1 MVTIAER
8 PAAYSESALAALWQR
23 AHTLADALITQG
35 GERLRVI
42 YPGRQSARAGP
53 DFRDAV
59 LQDNDGRTITGDI
72 ELHTSAPGWYAH
84 GHHADPNY
92 NGVVLHVV
100 FSPQGHGNTR
110 QQSKM
115 QAPIVAL
122 EAVADDL
129 EGADPHIMSSLPNID
144 ALRRSSDIAA
154 VLDAAGDA
162 RFLAKSHGFALDISR
177 VGPDEALYLGI
188 MDALG
193 YASNR
198 KPFRSLAQRVPLSTL
213 VLARGEP
220 SSTRLLAIKA
230 LLLGAS
236 GLMNLVDESERPDE
250 LRRLRKRLPKVSTL
264 SKRDW
269 HLFRVRPSN
278 HPARRIIGM
287 AHILIDCLDD
297 GIAETFAAALS
308 QDGVKALTARMEYRP
323 YIGKGRAR
331 DMLINVALP
340 FLHAY
345 DLKSVNGELSN
356 AARTAYAAAPKL
368 QENEITREMRRLLD
382 IDSGVKMT
390 ARRQQGMIQLYR
402 RGIDVS
408 HSQRL
413 EVGLSLDEIDGD

>member
-8 PAAYSESALAALWQR
+8 PASYSESALAALWQR

-59 LQDNDGRTITGDI
+59 LQGDDGRTITGDI

-100 FSPQGHGNTR
+100 FSPKGHGNTR

-115 QAPIVAL
+115 HAPIVSL
-122 EAVADDL
+122 EAVADNL
-129 EGADPHIMSSLPNID
+129 ESADPHIKAGLPNID
-144 ALRRSSDIAA
+144 ALRKSSDIAT

-162 RFLAKSHGFALDISR
+162 RFLAKSHGFALDISQA
-177 VGPDEALYLGI
+177 GPDEALYLGI

-198 KPFRSLAQRVPLSTL
+198 KPFRMLAQRVPFSTIA
-213 VLARGEP
+213 LARNEP
-220 SSTRLLAIKA
+220 YSTRLLAIKA

-236 GLMNLVDESERPDE
+236 GLMNLVNESERPDE
-250 LRRLRKRLPKVSTL
+250 LRRLRRRLPKVGTL

-269 HLFRVRPSN
+269 HLFRVRPAN
-278 HPARRIIGM
+278 HPCRRIIGM
-287 AHILIDCLDD
+287 AHILVDCLDD

-308 QDGVKALTARMEYRP
+308 QDGAKALTACLENRP
-323 YIGKGRAR
+323 YIGRSRAR
-331 DMLINVALP
+331 DMLVNIALP

-345 DLKSVNGELSN
+345 AQLGGEDDLGN
-356 AARTAYAAAPKL
+356 AALDAYAQAPKL
-368 QENEITREMRRLLD
+368 QDNEITREMRRLCN
-382 IDSGVKMT
+382 IDRDMKMT
-390 ARRQQGMIQLYR
+390 ARRQQGLIHLYR
-402 RGIDVS
+402 KA
-408 HSQRL
+408 L
-413 EVGLSLDEIDGD
+413 VGSATEQ